1 MEIAIDVQSTLGQR
15 TGIGQYTA
23 RLVEALRRT
32 APELLIREVSAGRDL
47 VMRTDRRLWWQQLE
61 LPRRA
66 TGADLLH
73 VPGFDAPARAPC
85 PVVLT
90 VHDLIGA
97 LFPKILPPVSRLYWA
112 RWLPFTLRFADAIIA
127 DSEATRRD
135 ILRLTAVRAPIA
147 VVPLGVDPL
156 FSPPPPERVAAVRAR
171 YGLAEPFLLSVGTLE
186 PRKGIDTLV
195 DALALLEGRAVLALA
210 GKVGWNWERVAA
222 RVARHGL
229 GARVRRLGYV
239 PDEDLPALYA
249 AAEAFVL
256 PSRYEGFGLPVLEA
270 MACGA
275 AVVTTT
281 AGALPEVAGDA
292 ALLIPPDDPPALA
305 AALSRLLADG
315 ALRAALQ
322 ARGRARAAGFT
333 WDRTARETVAVYR
346 AVLDDGVSRGRRA
359 RQSG

>member
-1 MEIAIDVQSTLGQR
+1 MNVAIDVQSTLGQR

-23 RLVEALRRT
+23 NLVSALRRV
-32 APELLIREVSAGRDL
+32 APEVTLRELSAGRDL
-47 VMRTDRRLWWQQLE
+47 VMRTDRRLWWQQVG

-66 TGADLLH
+66 VGADLLH
-73 VPGFDAPARAPC
+73 VPGFDAPLRAPC

-97 LFPKILPPVSRLYWA
+97 LFPRNLPPVSRLYWG
-112 RWLPFTLRFADAIIA
+112 RWLPFTLRFAAAIIA

-135 ILRLTAVRAPIA
+135 IQRLTPVRAPI
-147 VVPLGVDPL
+147 VVAPLGVDPL
-156 FSPPPPERVAAVRAR
+156 FSPPPPARLAAVRAR
-171 YGLAEPFLLSVGTLE
+171 YGLTEPFLLYVGTLE

-195 DALALLEGRAVLALA
+195 EALALLEGRALLALA
-210 GKVGWNWERVAA
+210 GKVGWFWEQVTA
-222 RVARHGL
+222 RIVTRGL
-229 GARVRRLGYV
+229 NERIRLLGYV

-249 AAEAFVL
+249 AAAAFVS

-292 ALLIPPDDPPALA
+292 ALLVPPDDPVALA
-305 AALSRLLADG
+305 AALDRLLTDG
-315 ALRAALQ
+315 ALRADLG
-322 ARGRARAAGFT
+322 ARGRARAATFT
-333 WDRTARETVAVYR
+333 WERTARATLAVYR
-346 AVLDDGVSRGRRA
+346 AVLGTSQGESGRR
-359 RQSG
+359 RG